1 MVYIVVWKGGYDMKT
16 HYEIFRDNLRREMNA
31 RKLSQSDVARIC
43 GASKQA
49 VSTWMNATRAPRMDK
64 IEILARY
71 FGIPKSALLE
81 EPSENIVQITGA
93 VPVVGKIAAGAPI
106 LAQENIVDYL
116 PVTVRHPD
124 EYFALIVRGDSM
136 INAGIPNGSQV
147 LVHIQDYAENGQIVA
162 CRVNGD
168 EATLKRFRQT
178 GGTVLL
184 MPENPNYEPI
194 IVPAADFASGSA
206 EILGVVK
213 QVTVNI

>member
-1 MVYIVVWKGGYDMKT
+1 MEFSDILRARRNALNLTLEEVGEAVGVSKT
-16 HYEIFRDNLRREMNA
+16 TVLRWESGEIKNLRR
-31 RKLSQSDVARIC
+31 
-43 GASKQA
+43 
-49 VSTWMNATRAPRMDK
+49 DK
-64 IEILARY
+64 IYKLAQIL
-71 FGIPKSALLE
+71 GV
-81 EPSENIVQITGA
+81 EPSILMGWKNDSENIVQITGA

-116 PVTVRHPD
+116 PVTVRHPE

-136 INAGIPNGSQV
+136 INAGIPDGSQV

-178 GGTVLL
+178 GSTVLL

-194 IVPAADFASGSA
+194 IVPADDFSTGQA

>member
-1 MVYIVVWKGGYDMKT
+1 MKDYKDT
-16 HYEIFRDNLRREMNA
+16 FSKNLRIHMQRRRLNGSEMA
-31 RKLSQSDVARIC
+31 QIC
-43 GASKQA
+43 GVSKQA
-49 VSTWMNATRAPRMDK
+49 VSTWLNGIKIPRMDK

-106 LAQENIVDYL
+106 LADENIVDYL
-116 PVTVRHPD
+116 PVTVRHPE

>member
-1 MVYIVVWKGGYDMKT
+1 MKNVQK
-16 HYEIFRDNLRREMNA
+16 IFSDNLRLQMSKRRLNGSEIA
-31 RKLSQSDVARIC
+31 KIC
-43 GASKQA
+43 GVSKQA
-49 VSTWMNATRAPRMDK
+49 VSSWINCQRLPRMDK
-64 IEILARY
+64 VEILCQY

-81 EPSENIVQITGA
+81 EPTENIVQITGA
-93 VPVVGKIAAGAPI
+93 VPVVDGIAAGLPI

-116 PVTVRHPD
+116 PVTVRHPE

-136 INAGIPNGSQV
+136 IGAGIPDGSQV
-147 LVHIQDYAENGQIVA
+147 LVHIQQDADNGQIVA

-178 GGTVLL
+178 GDTVLL
-184 MPENPNYEPI
+184 MPENPKYEPI
-194 IVPAADFASGSA
+194 IVPASQFRTGEA

>member
-1 MVYIVVWKGGYDMKT
+1 MGYDFDM
-16 HYEIFRDNLRREMNA
+16 FRTPDNTER
-31 RKLSQSDVARIC
+31 
-43 GASKQA
+43 
-49 VSTWMNATRAPRMDK
+49 
-64 IEILARY
+64 
-71 FGIPKSALLE
+71 
-81 EPSENIVQITGA
+81 NIVQITGA

-116 PVTVRHPD
+116 PVTVRHPE

-194 IVPAADFASGSA
+194 IVPADDFSTGQA

>member
-1 MVYIVVWKGGYDMKT
+1 MKTISERLKEALHIRHMKAIELSRLTGIDRGSISCYASGKYEPKQKAIYLMAKALNVSEAWLMGYDVDM
-16 HYEIFRDNLRREMNA
+16 FRTPDNTER
-31 RKLSQSDVARIC
+31 
-43 GASKQA
+43 
-49 VSTWMNATRAPRMDK
+49 
-64 IEILARY
+64 
-71 FGIPKSALLE
+71 
-81 EPSENIVQITGA
+81 NIVQITGA

-116 PVTVRHPD
+116 PVTVRHPE

-184 MPENPNYEPI
+184 MPENPNYDPI
-194 IVPAADFASGSA
+194 IVPIADFASGYA

>member
-1 MVYIVVWKGGYDMKT
+1 MKDYKDT
-16 HYEIFRDNLRREMNA
+16 FSKNLRIHMQHRRLNGSE
-31 RKLSQSDVARIC
+31 VAQIC
-43 GASKQA
+43 GVSKQA
-49 VSTWMNATRAPRMDK
+49 VSTWLNGIKIPRMDK

-106 LAQENIVDYL
+106 LAEENIVDYL
-116 PVTVRHPD
+116 PVTVRHPE

-194 IVPAADFASGSA
+194 IVPVADFASGSA